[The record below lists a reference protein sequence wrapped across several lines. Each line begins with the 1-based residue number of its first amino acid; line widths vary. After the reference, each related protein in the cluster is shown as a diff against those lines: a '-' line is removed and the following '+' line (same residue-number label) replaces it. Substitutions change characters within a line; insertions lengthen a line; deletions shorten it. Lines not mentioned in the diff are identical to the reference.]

1 MDFIRF
7 YTDETGTTRF
17 ERLDPIDDKAWAN
30 YVATACNI
38 REHPAGTNMD
48 WHPAPRRQIVIHL
61 TGHMEIEMRDGTSV
75 TFGPG
80 SARLMDDL
88 TGSGHLTRVVGDQ
101 SVVQAVIHV
110 DP

>member
-17 ERLDPIDDKAWAN
+17 ERLDPVENKDWAS

-38 REHPAGTNMD
+38 REQPVGTNMD
-48 WHPAPRRQIVIHL
+48 WHPAPRRQIVVHF
-61 TGHMEIEMRDGTSV
+61 TGLLEIGLRDGTWV
-75 TFGPG
+75 PFGPG

-88 TGSGHLTRVVGDQ
+88 TGSGHLTRVVGDEPVMQ
-101 SVVQAVIHV
+101 GVIHV
-110 DP
+110 S